1 MPKTRNLTVYL
12 LKEGFNHTN
21 TLIEDHD
28 LELIETATNIPDGS
42 VLYVLDKQAN
52 PAWWKSFFGIQK
64 PLLQALKGALLFHPY
79 GDRTFAFSFGHVS
92 QKMKSN
98 AYEYDFG
105 ITVTLNAVDPD
116 KLKST
121 DTVEPGETRRQRT
134 QLPLDSSLSAFKFDG
149 RTTMLKGVTGKTTEE
164 YSDVVKSVTGA
175 HSLKVR
181 APIEVDGFDDLCD
194 FLLELYTSTEY
205 RELFPDVDNVKVV
218 RDPDTISVLDQMLLQ
233 EVRSGSDEVELMVPD
248 IINYFDNVYCKF
260 RGLGKSDQYDEVL
273 LESYHDYLSAR
284 DVEPADIELADVKKH
299 QLTMVNENGFVSGEA
314 YSIYNSVVMSAVSDG
329 KSYHI
334 CEGNW
339 YEVDGDYISE
349 IEGFVD
355 AFFEDCDLPAYDH
368 DNEAHYND
376 SVADEL
382 DGICL
387 DKTDISLPGQSQVEP
402 CDVLLDFDERRDFV
416 HVKRS
421 TLSSGLSHLFNQ
433 GLNSYELLK
442 KQPASLAKLKDIVA
456 SKSDDET
463 ADKVISDFELKKLR
477 LTFAVVTHKDGGL
490 KSQAFPLFSK
500 ITAYRTFTELKAY
513 DVQARII
520 LVADDS

>member
-1 MPKTRNLTVYL
+1 MSKTRNLTVYL
-12 LKEGFNHTN
+12 LKEGFDHSN
-21 TLIEDHD
+21 TLIDDHD
-28 LELIETATNIPDGS
+28 LELIENASNIPNES

-52 PAWWKSFFGIQK
+52 PAWWKNFFGIPK
-64 PLLQALKGALLFHPY
+64 PLLQALKGALLFYPY

-149 RTTMLKGVTGKTTEE
+149 RTTMLKGVTGKTTER

-181 APIEVDGFDDLCD
+181 APIEVEGFDDLCE
-194 FLLELYTSTEY
+194 FLLELYTSKDY
-205 RELFPDVDNVKVV
+205 RKLFPDVDNVRVV
-218 RDPDTISVLDQMLLQ
+218 RDPDIIGTLDQLLLR
-233 EVRSGSDEVELMVPD
+233 EVRNGSDEVELMVPD

-260 RGLGKSDQYDEVL
+260 RGLGRSNQYDEVI
-273 LESYHDYLSAR
+273 LESYLEYLSAR
-284 DVEPADIELADVKKH
+284 GVDPADLELADVKKH
-299 QLTMVNENGFVSGEA
+299 QLTMVNESGFVSGEA
-314 YSIYNSVVMSAVSDG
+314 YSIYNSIVMSAVSDG

-339 YEVDGDYISE
+339 YEVDGDYVSE
-349 IEGFVD
+349 IEEFVD
-355 AFFEDCDLPAYDH
+355 AFFEDCDLPAYAH
-368 DNEAHYND
+368 DNEADYND
-376 SVADEL
+376 SAANEL
-382 DGICL
+382 GGICL
-387 DKTDISLPGQSQVEP
+387 DKTDISMPGQSQIEP
-402 CDVLLDFDERRDFV
+402 CDILLASEDNRDFV

-442 KQPASLAKLKDIVA
+442 KQPASLNKLKAIVA

-463 ADKVISDFELKKLR
+463 ADQVLTDFESKKLR

-490 KSQAFPLFSK
+490 KSRAFPLFSK

-513 DVQARII
+513 DVQARIVLI
-520 LVADDS
+520 ADAS